1 MQELTIIETILRNRQ
16 DFFDDIREGIGIREK
31 VWAMLLS
38 CFVFLASY
46 GFILGASHSLLQA
59 GMAMLKLPLLF
70 LATLAICAPSLHFFN
85 ILFGSKQTISQ
96 TISLILTAITTSAVL
111 LFSLAP
117 ITLFFL
123 LSSSQYDFY
132 KLLNVLFFAIAGV
145 LGVGFLQQGMHIVT
159 ENDNDERIPARR
171 TIFSLWV
178 LLYGFVGS
186 QMAWVLSPFV
196 GDPDQPFILF
206 NQAGGNF
213 YTNVLESLKHLLN

>member
-1 MQELTIIETILRNRQ
+1 MQELTIIETILRDRQ
-16 DFFDDIREGIGIREK
+16 DFFQEIRAGVGIKAK
-31 VWAMLLS
+31 VGAMLLS

-59 GMAMLKLPLLF
+59 AAAMLKLPLLF
-70 LATLAICAPSLHFFN
+70 VATLAICAPSLHFFN
-85 ILFGSKQTISQ
+85 VLFGSKQTIGQ

-132 KLLNVLFFAIAGV
+132 KLLNVLFFAIAGL
-145 LGVGFLQQGMHIVT
+145 LGVSFLQQGMHIVT
-159 ENDNDERIPARR
+159 EDENDPARR

-178 LLYGFVGS
+178 VLYGFVG
-186 QMAWVLSPFV
+186 
-196 GDPDQPFILF
+196 DPDKPFILF
-206 NQAGGNF
+206 NQADGNF
-213 YTNVLESLKHLLN
+213 YTNVLESLRHLLS